1 MAETAMNETL
11 NKKGHG
17 KKYGIRAFALGAYS
31 ASNGLQAGVI
41 GYLTYYLTDSA
52 LLGAGIVGA
61 MIACAKIVDL
71 FSDFVAG
78 FIVDHTHTK
87 WGKAR
92 PYSIASVFMWA
103 CVVLLFSV
111 PSHLSSGMKITYAF
125 IMYLL
130 TDSVFRT
137 LLTSSE
143 PVHLR
148 KGFNEKEQV
157 DVVGSSGL
165 IAGLISMVGNAAL
178 PTLIANFESQPHGW
192 TIITLIMAIPCG
204 LLGLTKLFFIP
215 ERYGDT
221 QSKADD
227 VSLKLAFKTLLKNK
241 YIFIYE
247 LTTILVVCLNSM
259 GAIGTYYFTYIVGDL
274 SKLTI
279 VGLMSIAS
287 MLFMPFLPVLG
298 RKLGKTE
305 FIKKALIVAAVTQVF
320 MLIFPGNVL
329 VLSIVVAIRV
339 CCILPQTML
348 NNLMIIDCMKYTE
361 WQTGVKLEGVMSAVS
376 SAANKIGG
384 AIASVLAGVFLQM
397 AGYDGSLAVQSASAT
412 AAIKGLYLI
421 YPLVVEVLAIIILH
435 FYKLEEKM
443 PQVEAEL
450 AARKE
455 ARD

>member
-1 MAETAMNETL
+1 MTEMV
-11 NKKGHG
+11 NKKGHTKG
-17 KKYGIRAFALGAYS
+17 YGIRAFAIGAYS
-31 ASNGLQAGVI
+31 ASNGLQAAVI

-71 FSDFVAG
+71 ISDFIAG
-78 FIVDHTHTK
+78 FIIDHTHTK

-92 PYSIASVFMWA
+92 PYSIASIFMWA
-103 CVVLLFSV
+103 TVVLLFSV
-111 PSHLSSGMKITYAF
+111 PETLSSGMKIAYAF

-148 KGFNEKEQV
+148 KSFNDKEQI
-157 DVVGSSGL
+157 DVVGSAGL
-165 IAGLISMVGNAAL
+165 IAGLISMVGNAML

-192 TIITLIMAIPCG
+192 TIITLIMAVPCG
-204 LLGLTKLFFIP
+204 LLGLTKLFFVP
-215 ERYGDT
+215 ERYGDAQDKT
-221 QSKADD
+221 ND
-227 VSLKLAFKTLLKNK
+227 VSLKLAFKTLMKNK
-241 YIFIYE
+241 YIFTYE

-259 GAIGTYYFTYIVGDL
+259 GAIGTYYFTYIVGDI
-274 SKLTI
+274 SKLSV
-279 VGLMSIAS
+279 VGVMSIFS
-287 MLFMPFLPVLG
+287 MFFMPLLPVLG

-305 FIKKALIVAAVTQVF
+305 FIKKALIVAAATQ
-320 MLIFPGNVL
+320 LIMIFFPNNVI

-361 WQTGVKLEGVMSAVS
+361 WQDGVKLEGVMSAVS

-384 AIASVLAGVFLQM
+384 AIASVLTGVFLQM
-397 AGYDGSLAVQSASAT
+397 AGYDGSLAVQSASAS
-412 AAIKGLYLI
+412 AAISGLYLI
-421 YPLVVEVLAIIILH
+421 YPLVVEVLAIVILH
-435 FYKLEEKM
+435 FYKLDEKM
-443 PQVEAEL
+443 PQIEAEL

-455 ARD
+455 AGNA